1 MFKKQ
6 GTNVD
11 TILSNLNRNID
22 DLYTLA
28 LNKTSEAQ
36 KTDEEIQLLECKAV
50 AAREEAKRAET
61 VAHKIKTL
69 ISE

>member
-11 TILSNLNRNID
+11 AILSNLNKNIE
-22 DLYTLA
+22 DLYGLA

-36 KTDEEIQLLECKAV
+36 KTEEEIQLLECKAV
-50 AAREEAKRAET
+50 AAREEAKRAEL
-61 VAHKIKTL
+61 VANKIKNL